1 MTYRQ
6 EKRIFYNWLRGRN
19 LLEIYK
25 KRCDQN
31 DLWSRHH
38 SKKLRIGDNFIF
50 NAFYWAET
58 PEKHYFWLHLDMKW
72 RKHLNRKRRKYNQH

>member
-25 KRCDQN
+25 QRQAEDPYPAHPN
-31 DLWSRHH
+31 G
-38 SKKLRIGDNFIF
+38 LRKGNNFIF
-50 NAFYWAET
+50 KGVYWAGT
-58 PEKHYFWLHLDMKW
+58 PEGFEFWLHLDMKW
-72 RKHLNRKRRKYNQH
+72 RRHLNRKRRKYRNY

>member
-6 EKRIFYNWLRGRN
+6 EKRIFYNWLRRKN

-25 KRCDQN
+25 MRCGN
-31 DLWSRHH
+31 RLTEYR

-50 NAFYWAET
+50 NGFSWMYS
-58 PEKHYFWLHLDMKW
+58 PEGFTFWLHLDMKW
-72 RKHLNRKRRKYNQH
+72 RRHLNRKRRKYRNY

>member
-25 KRCDQN
+25 Q
-31 DLWSRHH
+31 RHAENPYPSNPNTLH
-38 SKKLRIGDNFIF
+38 KGNTFIF
-50 NAFYWAET
+50 SGVYWAGT
-58 PEKHYFWLHLDMKW
+58 PEGFDFWLHLDMKW
-72 RKHLNRKRRKYNQH
+72 RRHLNRKRRKYRNY

>member
-25 KRCDQN
+25 Q
-31 DLWSRHH
+31 RHAEDPYPVKPKH
-38 SKKLRIGDNFIF
+38 LRRGEDFIF
-50 NAFYWAET
+50 KGLYWDGT
-58 PEKHYFWLHLDMKW
+58 PEGFIFWFHLDMKW
-72 RKHLNRKRRKYNQH
+72 RKHLNRKRRKYRNY